1 MRSAGAAGTSG
12 AAGKGPA
19 SSPPRAATAAHLP
32 IRPPP
37 SPAAPLGSPHDR
49 RGPTR
54 ERAPPAPAQP
64 TAASG
69 AFARAVQAAALN
81 SDVPREHSTVACQ
94 PATCHGVV

>member
-12 AAGKGPA
+12 AAGKGLA
-19 SSPPRAATAAHLP
+19 SSPLRAATAAHLP

-54 ERAPPAPAQP
+54 ERAPPP
-64 TAASG
+64 
-69 AFARAVQAAALN
+69 
-81 SDVPREHSTVACQ
+81 PRSPRLPPGLLLVRSRL
-94 PATCHGVV
+94 PR